1 MAVSMLKD
9 GTPVVLPLGELI
21 QLLDAHPE
29 LVKGQAIKKQR
40 KPSLLKAAASRKLRV

>member
-9 GTPVVLPLGELI
+9 GMPVVLPLGELI

-29 LVKGQAIKKQR
+29 LIQGQAVKKQR
-40 KPSLLKAAASRKLRV
+40 KSSVPKATPPKKLTV

>member
-21 QLLDAHPE
+21 QLLDSHPE
-29 LVKGQAIKKQR
+29 LIQGQAVKKQR
-40 KPSLLKAAASRKLRV
+40 KAWVPKTPASPKTV